1 MQRTLSLMKLASLLC
16 LILIAT
22 SMSYT
27 VGAASP
33 KATGKQPTAQETPAP
48 LGNKDVIELVKAGL
62 STDIVKTKI
71 KTSKTNFDTSVPAL
85 QELKA
90 AGVPDDVILAMVQAQ
105 TENSASKPAEVS
117 PASTSSPETT
127 AASATGET
135 KALVYVYRKKNFGTR
150 NMQPSVYVDGEEVA
164 RMDDGKFFLVKLTPG
179 KHSLEVN
186 KGHSG
191 AQIDMK
197 AGELYYFR
205 IDIKPG
211 FLKGRSEVT
220 YMQKEQGSLEIQ
232 KMNPLE
238 EKWIKDKS
246 KVSAES
252 QASKTQ

>member
-1 MQRTLSLMKLASLLC
+1 MLRTFSILKLTSLLC
-16 LILIAT
+16 VLCLAP
-22 SMSYT
+22 SMSYA
-27 VGAASP
+27 VAAASR
-33 KATGKQPTAQETPAP
+33 KATNNQTQAQDTAAP

-62 STDIVKTKI
+62 STDIITMKI

-90 AGVPDDVILAMVQAQ
+90 AGVPEAVILAMVQVPA
-105 TENSASKPAEVS
+105 EVPASKPAE
-117 PASTSSPETT
+117 AANET
-127 AASATGET
+127 AISAPATGET
-135 KALVYVYRKKNFGTR
+135 KALVYVYRKKNFNTR

-164 RMDDGKFFLVKLTPG
+164 RMDDGKFFIVKLTPG
-179 KHSLEVN
+179 KHNLEVN

-197 AGELYYFR
+197 AGEHYYFR
-205 IDIKPG
+205 VDIKAG

-220 YMQKEQGSLEIQ
+220 YMQKEQGALEIQ

-246 KVSAES
+246 KITVEA
-252 QASKTQ
+252 QPTTTQ